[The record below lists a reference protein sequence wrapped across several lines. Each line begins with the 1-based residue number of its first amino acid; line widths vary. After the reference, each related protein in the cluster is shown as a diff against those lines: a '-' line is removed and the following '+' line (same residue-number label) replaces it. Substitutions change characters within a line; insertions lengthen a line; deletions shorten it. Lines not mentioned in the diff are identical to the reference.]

1 MIRTLIIEDEP
12 AIRKEIA
19 YLVNQQTDFRLLGTA
34 ASVKDAL
41 KLIGDTQPD
50 LVLMDIQLTDGTAF
64 DILDQLNEVTFKIIF
79 ITAYNHF
86 AIKAIKYGSLDYLL
100 KPLDESELK
109 AVMQNIV
116 IKQDD
121 DLYTQ
126 QQKLSIAASQN
137 QPDESN
143 LESRMILA
151 TQESLQVIQLKDIV
165 YCQSDGG
172 YTWFYLVSGEK
183 ILISKPLKYYDEL
196 LPEEWFLRPHQ
207 SYLVNIIYVDK
218 YMKVGDLILKNK
230 KEIPVS
236 TRRKEYI
243 MQRMM
248 MIK

>member
-109 AVMQNIV
+109 AVMQSIV

>member
-109 AVMQNIV
+109 AVMQSIV

-183 ILISKPLKYYDEL
+183 ILISKPLKFYDEL

>member
-19 YLVNQQTDFRLLGTA
+19 YLVNQQTDFSLLGTA
-34 ASVKDAL
+34 ASVKEAL
-41 KLIGDTQPD
+41 KLIGETQPD

-100 KPLDESELK
+100 KPLDEAELK
-109 AVMQNIV
+109 EVMQGIV
-116 IKQDD
+116 IRHGD
-121 DLYTQ
+121 DLSAQ
-126 QQKLSIAASQN
+126 QQKISIAASQN

-218 YMKVGDLILKNK
+218 YMKIGDLILKNK

>member
-12 AIRKEIA
+12 AIRKEIE
-19 YLVNQQTDFRLLGTA
+19 YLVNQQTNFKLLGTA

-41 KLIGDTQPD
+41 RLIGDTQPD

-109 AVMQNIV
+109 AVMQSIV

>member
-12 AIRKEIA
+12 AIRKEIE
-19 YLVNQQTDFRLLGTA
+19 YLVNQQTNFKLLGTA

-41 KLIGDTQPD
+41 RLIGDTQPD

-109 AVMQNIV
+109 AVMQSIV

-183 ILISKPLKYYDEL
+183 ILISKPLKFYDEL